1 MKIKIITPRVVNAE
15 AWTAALATLSP
26 APTVEAHAKQLRHV
40 NVLVNGIRPDL
51 VLAETT
57 GPEDLDALEAL
68 ANAHPEIDYVLVS
81 ADLQPQALMR
91 MMRAGVRE
99 VLPAP
104 TLDSAVAAA
113 VARLM
118 RKHSAVAAVPPEA
131 KQGQVLSFISCKG
144 GSGATF
150 LAANLAHVLAAGGER
165 RVALIDLNLQFGDAL
180 SFVNDG
186 KPTSTLADIAHDI
199 SRLDASFLTGS
210 TVKVA
215 PNFSILAAPE
225 DVSKAMEVKAEH
237 VDAILALAVTL
248 YDFVLLDVGRNLNT
262 LAIRALDR
270 AHRIYPVLQAGL
282 PSIRNANKLL
292 TVFKSLGYAPN
303 KTELIVNRF
312 EKTGEIGLADLQRSL
327 GPVTLLTVPESYK
340 EVTASINRGVP
351 LVEISRAN
359 PVSKSLADLAL
370 SLNPRQEQ
378 NTSFFARLFR
388 KA

>member
-1 MKIKIITPRVVNAE
+1 MKIAIISPSKQHLQEMSKMLEPLSHTVTVVEGGKNKMRLVAE
-15 AWTAALATLSP
+15 
-26 APTVEAHAKQLRHV
+26 QDQ
-40 NVLVNGIRPDL
+40 PDL
-51 VLAETT
+51 MLVDGMCCDPNELAFVEYVTT
-57 GPEDLDALEAL
+57 HHPSVAVILLCATQSPEFLI
-68 ANAHPEIDYVLVS
+68 NS
-81 ADLQPQALMR
+81 
-91 MMRAGVRE
+91 MRAGVRE
-99 VLPAP
+99 VLPSPP
-104 TLDSAVAAA
+104 TPPALEAA
-113 VARLM
+113 VNRI
-118 RKHSAVAAVPPEA
+118 AAKMVGLRA
-131 KQGQVLSFISCKG
+131 QAAGKVLAFIPCKG
-144 GSGATF
+144 GSGTTF
-150 LAANLAHVLAAGGER
+150 LATNLGYQLAETSSVL
-165 RVALIDLNLQFGDAL
+165 LIDLNLQFGDAL